1 MWDKWVS
8 QLNEWRKWGFPRV
21 SVWRD
26 HTLVLCES
34 ILKYIH
40 FFTSLLYFQM
50 KPWGLGILGGNQ
62 RCKDMRCHG
71 AYTEKETFQRKDP
84 TPLFIHPFFFS
95 LSSDY
100 WEYNLSAE
108 EESEL
113 QKGKWTS
120 RFWGKAQGK
129 AGMSKKKR
137 EDGVGVASAS
147 SDPVFRL
154 QTLPSGIT
162 QPKISFELVWH
173 A

>member
-21 SVWRD
+21 SVWRG

-34 ILKYIH
+34 YLSTSI
-40 FFTSLLYFQM
+40 SLLLSALFPDEALRTWISRWEPTLQSHEM
-50 KPWGLGILGGNQ
+50 PWGLY
-62 RCKDMRCHG
+62 K
-71 AYTEKETFQRKDP
+71 KETVQRKDP

-108 EESEL
+108 EESGL

-129 AGMSKKKR
+129 ARMSKKKR

-147 SDPVFRL
+147 SDPVFWL
-154 QTLPSGIT
+154 QTLPSGII
-162 QPKISFELVWH
+162 QPKISFVLVWH